1 MNYLCHIF
9 IWVTDA
15 FHMSKNELKRAHM
28 PTLMFYVDLKC
39 LRVVAMTL
47 HEFAETPLSPALRK
61 ATILV
66 FFDQQQQP
74 VSL

>member
-1 MNYLCHIF
+1 MHGPIYCC
-9 IWVTDA
+9 DA
-15 FHMSKNELKRAHM
+15 FYMSNNELKRVHM
-28 PTLMFYVDLKC
+28 PTLMFYVNLKC

-61 ATILV
+61 APILV
-66 FFDQQQQP
+66 LDQQQQP